1 MSEINDFL
9 REFADES
16 KNTALYQGVAE
27 AVNRREEFQ
36 NPVDNMDL
44 AGYKQQLIAA
54 SMLICLQKK
63 KQAEAPQPQEANV
76 AEVDK
81 VLEALNGVIGAIR
94 SNPEMLR
101 VGSDVTQQ
109 PEDVINVA
117 PSLSESVVAAVAE
130 LKGSQPQLD
139 LSDSDFTGSDYNYAV
154 ATLLR
159 PDTGATLSASG
170 G

>member
-9 REFADES
+9 RELADGS
-16 KNTALYQGVAE
+16 KNTALYQGIEE
-27 AVNRREEFQ
+27 AVNGREEFQ
-36 NPVDNMDL
+36 NPEDSMDL
-44 AGYKQQLIAA
+44 TGYKQQLVAA

-63 KQAEAPQPQEANV
+63 KQEEARKPQEANV

-81 VLEALNGVIGAIR
+81 ILEALNGVIGAIQ

-101 VGSDVTQQ
+101 SSNTTQQ
-109 PEDVINVA
+109 PEEVIAVA
-117 PSLSESVVAAVAE
+117 PSLSESVVANVAE
-130 LKGSQPQLD
+130 LKDGQQQLRD
-139 LSDSDFTGSDYNYAV
+139 LSDSDFTGSDYDYAV

-159 PDTGATLSASG
+159 PDTGATLSATG